1 MADQVNPLGSLATG
15 AAQALQAVAAST
27 STKPASSTTKA
38 TDSKLKSGSQ
48 QGASLSKENLAEAA
62 KSVSDYLQKS
72 ATDLKYMVDKDT
84 GMYYFKVVDQT
95 TQETI
100 RQIPPEEV
108 LEMAKRIQSWSDTSK
123 EAAGVLLDQQ
133 G

>member
-15 AAQALQAVAAST
+15 VAQALQTVS
-27 STKPASSTTKA
+27 ASSSAKSTNSAKTS
-38 TDSKLKSGSQ
+38 DSKPKSGSQ
-48 QGASLSKENLAEAA
+48 AGAVVSQANLEAA
-62 KSVSDYLQKS
+62 AKTVGDYLQKS

-84 GMYYFKVVDQT
+84 GLYYFKVVDQT

-100 RQIPPEEV
+100 RQIPPEAV
-108 LEMAKRIQSWSDTSK
+108 LEMAKRIQSWNEASKDT
-123 EAAGVLLDQQ
+123 AGVLLDQQ

>member
-15 AAQALQAVAAST
+15 VAQALQTVSAS
-27 STKPASSTTKA
+27 SPTKTASSTTKS

-48 QGASLSKENLAEAA
+48 QGPSVSKENLEEAA
-62 KSVSDYLQKS
+62 RSVSNYLQKS

-108 LEMAKRIQSWSDTSK
+108 LEMAKRIQSWNDTSK
-123 EAAGVLLDQQ
+123 DTAGVLLDQQ